1 MTTTDDGDDAVSAAI
16 LRLADTIRVEGE
28 SARRAGRDPVN
39 LPLINNW
46 VEAIG
51 DGNPVYIDPAAAQ
64 DSVHGGLVAP
74 PAMAQVWTMPGLN
87 PERDPKDPL
96 YRMMA
101 ALDEEGFTSVVATNS
116 DQVYHRYLRHGE
128 SVAVSTKLESVV
140 GPKNT
145 GLGQGWFVTTRNI
158 WYSGDEAVAEMM
170 FRVLKFRPSER
181 EPESSAQPSTEES
194 GTPLGTSILPAIN
207 QDTAYFWEGAA
218 AGELRIQRCGN
229 CGLLR
234 HPPGP
239 MCPECGATKPTYLV
253 ACGLGEVYSYVVHH
267 RPAVPGKQLPLVI
280 AVAALD
286 EGVRVLGELHGCAPD
301 DVRIGQ
307 RVEVAFQQVDEQ
319 VALPY
324 WRPVN
329 EEVSR

>member
-1 MTTTDDGDDAVSAAI
+1 MTTTTDDGGEPVSAAL
-16 LRLADTIRVEGE
+16 LRTVDTIRDEGE

-39 LPLINNW
+39 LPLIHNW

-51 DGNPVYIDPAAAQ
+51 DGNPVYTDPVAA
-64 DSVHGGLVAP
+64 DESIHGGLVAP

-101 ALDEEGFTSVVATNS
+101 ALDDEGFTSVVATNC

-128 SVAVSTKLESVV
+128 SVAVSTRLESVV
-140 GPKNT
+140 GPKTT
-145 GLGQGWFVTTRNI
+145 GLGEGWFVTTRNI
-158 WYSGDEAVAEMM
+158 WYSGDEPVAEMM
-170 FRVLKFRPSER
+170 FRVLKFRP
-181 EPESSAQPSTEES
+181 PDSAPRPDEDTTKEAEASS
-194 GTPLGTSILPAIN
+194 GTAILPAIN

-218 AGELRIQRCGN
+218 EAELRIQRCGN

-239 MCPECGATKPTYLV
+239 MCPECGATKPTFLV

-280 AVAALD
+280 AVVELD
-286 EGVRVLGELHGCAPD
+286 EGVRVLGELHGCAPE
-301 DVRIGQ
+301 DVNIGQ
-307 RVEVAFQQVDEQ
+307 RVEVAFQRGDEQ

-324 WRPVN
+324 WRPVQQ
-329 EEVSR
+329 EVA